1 MSDNE
6 YIEYILQNYSNM
18 IYRLAISITKNK
30 TNSEDIMQE
39 VFVRLIKKRPAFENQ
54 EHEKAWLLR
63 VTINCSKKLI
73 YSAWNRHTVS
83 LNEDLKFENE
93 EVNDVYSV
101 VMKLPERYRKVIHLF
116 YYEDLPIKE
125 ISKILN
131 SSEGTIKSRLSRAR
145 EILKTKMKGGE
156 WDE

>member
-6 YIEYILQNYSNM
+6 YIEYVLQNYSNM
-18 IYRLAISITKNK
+18 IYRLAMSITRNK

-39 VFVRLIKKRPAFENQ
+39 VFVRLIKKRPAFEND

-73 YSAWNRHTVS
+73 YSAWNRHTVN
-83 LNEDLKFENE
+83 LGEDFKVENE
-93 EVNDVYSV
+93 EISEVYDI
-101 VMKLPERYRKVIHLF
+101 VMKLPKKYREVIHLF

-125 ISKILN
+125 ISGILN

-145 EILKTKMKGGE
+145 EILRARAKGGE

>member
-18 IYRLAISITKNK
+18 IYRLAMSITKNK
-30 TNSEDIMQE
+30 ANSEDIMQE
-39 VFVRLIKKRPAFENQ
+39 VFIRLIKKRPAFESR

-63 VTINCSKKLI
+63 VTVNCSKKLI
-73 YSAWNRHTVS
+73 YSAWNRHTVN

-93 EVNDVYSV
+93 EMSEVYNV
-101 VMKLPERYRKVIHLF
+101 VMNLPERYRKVIHLF
-116 YYEDLPIKE
+116 YYEDLPVKE
-125 ISKILN
+125 ISGILN
-131 SSEGTIKSRLSRAR
+131 MSEGTIKSMLSRAR
-145 EILKTKMKGGE
+145 GILKTKMKGGG